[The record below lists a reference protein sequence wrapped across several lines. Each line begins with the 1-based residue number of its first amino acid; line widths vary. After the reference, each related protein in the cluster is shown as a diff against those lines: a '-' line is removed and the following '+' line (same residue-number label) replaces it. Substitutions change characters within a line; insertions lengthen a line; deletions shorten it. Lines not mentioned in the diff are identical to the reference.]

1 VLMLRDLALLADLS
15 PAAGVASDHSPS

>member
-15 PAAGVASDHSPS
+15 PSAAAAPDHSPS

>member
-15 PAAGVASDHSPS
+15 PAAAAAPDHGPS